1 MSFAMK
7 KQIKNK
13 NKNLTM
19 NDRARQAILE
29 MATSL
34 HNMGKMNS
42 EELKK
47 YQLNYKENKND

>member
-1 MSFAMK
+1 MK

-13 NKNLTM
+13 NKKLTM

-34 HNMGKMNS
+34 YNMGKMNS

-47 YQLNYKENKND
+47 YQLNYKENK